1 MHLRI
6 MTWNVENLFR
16 PHANAPA
23 AERTTYKRKLALIA
37 DTLVA
42 QRIEVAAFQEI
53 GSPEALDDLQRA
65 LRGEYAHV
73 AMSDQPD
80 PCGIRVA
87 ILSRRPF
94 EAVSQFSL
102 LSDGHSHRG
111 ALRVQVQVSRRH
123 VSILTA
129 HLKSKLLS
137 FPGPDGTSAFT
148 TNDEQLRAQVAAA
161 ALIQRTTEAV
171 TLRNIASALL
181 NRSAAPNDSAAL
193 NGGASPRHGRT
204 RQPVILVGDL
214 NDVPEA
220 ATTQILLGPP
230 GSQPGTR
237 AFARADDG
245 DCARLFNLANFIP
258 LERRYSRINNGVAE
272 LIDHILVS
280 EDGPNSANP
289 PSTRTSTSS
298 EPCRRWARTPK
309 QGEETKSPITH
320 RSPPSSSSASREEG
334 AETDATD
341 AADSTDRRN

>member
-1 MHLRI
+1 MHFRI

-16 PHANAPA
+16 PHANEPA
-23 AERTTYKRKLALIA
+23 ADRATYKRKLALIA
-37 DTLVA
+37 DTLMT
-42 QRIEVAAFQEI
+42 QRIDVAAFQEV

-65 LRGEYAHV
+65 LRGEYPHAAV
-73 AMSDQPD
+73 SDQPD
-80 PCGIRVA
+80 PRGIRVA
-87 ILSRRPF
+87 FLSRRSF
-94 EAVSQFSL
+94 EAVSQFAL
-102 LSDGHSHRG
+102 LSDSHSHRG
-111 ALRVQVQVSRRH
+111 ALGVQIQVSRPR
-123 VSILTA
+123 VSIVTA

-148 TNDEQLRAQVAAA
+148 TNDEQLRARVAAA

-181 NRSAAPNDSAAL
+181 NGGATPNDSASA
-193 NGGASPRHGRT
+193 RQGRT

-214 NDVPEA
+214 NDAPEA

-245 DCARLFNLANFIP
+245 DSARLFNLANFIP

-280 EDGPNSANP
+280 EDWLPERRPPTVDAHVDLFGMLPSVGENP
-289 PSTRTSTSS
+289 KV
-298 EPCRRWARTPK
+298 RRA
-309 QGEETKSPITH
+309 EEVPDHAPLT
-320 RSPPSSSSASREEG
+320 
-334 AETDATD
+334 AELELIV
-341 AADSTDRRN
+341 R